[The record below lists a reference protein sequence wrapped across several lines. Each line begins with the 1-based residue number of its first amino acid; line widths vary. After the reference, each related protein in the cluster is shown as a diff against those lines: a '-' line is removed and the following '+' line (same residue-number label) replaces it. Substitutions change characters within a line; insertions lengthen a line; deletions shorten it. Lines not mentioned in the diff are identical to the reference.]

1 MSGASVLPASAING
15 TQVTNRDGED
25 LGKIEELVIDV
36 EYGRILYAIL
46 SFGGFMGMG
55 SKWFAIPWMK
65 LEPSSTEK
73 KFALEVTKES
83 LESAGGFDKD
93 NWPEMDRNWG
103 KAIYEHYGVDP
114 AWEGEERTLLER
126 TFPRR

>member
-15 TQVTNRDGED
+15 TQVTNKDGED
-25 LGKIEELVIDV
+25 LGKIEDLVIDV

-55 SKWFAIPWMK
+55 SKWFAIPWRK

-83 LESAGGFDKD
+83 LTSAEGFDKD

-103 KAIYEHYGVDP
+103 KAIDEHYGVDP
-114 AWEGEERTLLER
+114 YWEGEARSSRGRTSSR
-126 TFPRR
+126 T